1 MKKQK
6 IAICDQDVEYTRQLV
21 NYIAAKRKRQ
31 L

>member
-21 NYIAAKRKRQ
+21 LQRKKKTALR
-31 L
+31 